1 LVAENGHAY
10 FLGVS
15 PAKKRFASYE
25 NRPNHFRDEF
35 KSMSAL
41 KVNRDQILAAQSGD
55 VQALNEILACSRQDL
70 RRYAEHHCVVNDV
83 EDAVQE
89 TLFMASRR
97 LGDLRS
103 VESFTSWLFR
113 IVKHECN
120 RMRRGWRM
128 LTNQEIGEEIMP
140 GVTPEPMAWRLDLG
154 RMLAAL
160 PPQYRAI
167 LLLRDVEGL
176 SLEELSEQLNL
187 SLAGTKSRLHRAR
200 MLARERLSSPEAANA
215 EGASNAVEDEL

>member
-1 LVAENGHAY
+1 MKISHE
-10 FLGVS
+10 
-15 PAKKRFASYE
+15 
-25 NRPNHFRDEF
+25 
-35 KSMSAL
+35 
-41 KVNRDQILAAQSGD
+41 QIAAAQSGD
-55 VQALNEILACSRQDL
+55 VAALNDVLACSRQDL
-70 RRYAEHHCVVNDV
+70 RRYAEYHCVVNDV

-140 GVTPEPMAWRLDLG
+140 VITPEPMDWRLDLG
-154 RMLAAL
+154 RMMAAL
-160 PPQYRAI
+160 PPQYRTI
-167 LLLRDVEGL
+167 LLLRDVEGF
-176 SLEELSEQLNL
+176 SLEELSVQLEL

-200 MLARERLSSPEAANA
+200 ILARERLSSPESDNKAD
-215 EGASNAVEDEL
+215 ASND